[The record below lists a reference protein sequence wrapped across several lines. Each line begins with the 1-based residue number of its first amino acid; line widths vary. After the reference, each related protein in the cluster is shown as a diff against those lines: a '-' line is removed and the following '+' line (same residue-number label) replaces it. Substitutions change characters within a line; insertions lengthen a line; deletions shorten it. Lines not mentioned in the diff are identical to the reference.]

1 MEKYV
6 RNLMNVFEKSFINR
20 LNELI
25 LIPKTNLY
33 ICLDDVHNETE
44 LKYKIIEF
52 CSRDASKAMPYKTER
67 RNKKYQSKVREKINI
82 YLNANFTA
90 DDMYLI
96 YTKLGNRVN
105 HELTIIFVNNNYDL
119 NILKGYKKISES
131 GV

>member
-6 RNLMNVFEKSFINR
+6 RNLMNVFEESFINR

-119 NILKGYKKISES
+119 NILKGYKKN
-131 GV
+131 

>member
-6 RNLMNVFEKSFINR
+6 RNLMNVFEESFINR

-105 HELTIIFVNNNYDL
+105 HELTIIFVNNDYDL
-119 NILKGYKKISES
+119 NILKGYKKN
-131 GV
+131 

>member
-6 RNLMNVFEKSFINR
+6 RNLMNVFEESFINR

-90 DDMYLI
+90 DDMDLI
-96 YTKLGNRVN
+96 YTELGNRIN
-105 HELTIIFVNNNYDL
+105 HKLTIEFVNNNYDL
-119 NILKGYKKISES
+119 NILKEGN
-131 GV
+131 

>member
-6 RNLMNVFEKSFINR
+6 RNLMNVFEESFINR

-52 CSRDASKAMPYKTER
+52 CSRDASKAMPYKTEQ
-67 RNKKYQSKVREKINI
+67 RNKKYQSKVRDKILFDNDMMNVRGYYDIDVDEEFLNYLSKYFENKKELLEK
-82 YLNANFTA
+82 
-90 DDMYLI
+90 
-96 YTKLGNRVN
+96 
-105 HELTIIFVNNNYDL
+105 ELENL
-119 NILKGYKKISES
+119 
-131 GV
+131 

>member
-6 RNLMNVFEKSFINR
+6 RNLMNVFEESFINR

-90 DDMYLI
+90 DDMDLI
-96 YTKLGNRVN
+96 YTKLGNRIN

-119 NILKGYKKISES
+119 KVLRN
-131 GV
+131 V

>member
-6 RNLMNVFEKSFINR
+6 RNLMNVFEESFINR

-90 DDMYLI
+90 DDMDLI

-119 NILKGYKKISES
+119 NILKGYKKN
-131 GV
+131 

>member
-6 RNLMNVFEKSFINR
+6 RNLMNVFEESFINR

>member
-6 RNLMNVFEKSFINR
+6 RHLMNVFEESFINR

-90 DDMYLI
+90 DDMGLI
-96 YTKLGNRVN
+96 YTKLGNRIN

-119 NILKGYKKISES
+119 KVLRN
-131 GV
+131 V

>member
-6 RNLMNVFEKSFINR
+6 RNLMNVFEESFINR
-20 LNELI
+20 LNELV

-90 DDMYLI
+90 DDMDLI
-96 YTKLGNRVN
+96 YTELGNRVN
-105 HELTIIFVNNNYDL
+105 HDLTIIFVNNNYDL
-119 NILKGYKKISES
+119 NILKGYKKN
-131 GV
+131 

>member
-6 RNLMNVFEKSFINR
+6 RNLMNVFEESFINR

-119 NILKGYKKISES
+119 NILKGYKKNQ
-131 GV
+131 

>member
-6 RNLMNVFEKSFINR
+6 RNLMNVFEESFINR

-52 CSRDASKAMPYKTER
+52 CSRDASKAMPYKT
-67 RNKKYQSKVREKINI
+67 
-82 YLNANFTA
+82 
-90 DDMYLI
+90 
-96 YTKLGNRVN
+96 
-105 HELTIIFVNNNYDL
+105 
-119 NILKGYKKISES
+119 
-131 GV
+131 

>member
-6 RNLMNVFEKSFINR
+6 RNLMNVFEESFINR

-52 CSRDASKAMPYKTER
+52 CSRDASKATPYKTEQ
-67 RNKKYQSKVREKINI
+67 RNKKYQSKVRDKINI
-82 YLNANFTA
+82 YLNTNFTA
-90 DDMYLI
+90 DDMDLI
-96 YTKLGNRVN
+96 YTELGNRIN

-119 NILKGYKKISES
+119 NILKEGEIN
-131 GV
+131 G